1 MDRNRELAQADILK
15 LLIKFSIPAIVG
27 MVVNSLYNV
36 VDRIFVG
43 HGVGSLAIAGIT
55 ASMPMFNIIMA
66 FGMLFG
72 LGGASLISIRLGQQ
86 NHKDAETVLG
96 NGLLILVGTGILIT
110 VFGLIYI
117 DPLLHLF
124 GARGEVVPY
133 AKDYLR
139 IILYGATFQYVG
151 FGLNHYIR
159 AEGNPKIAML
169 SMIIGAVMN
178 TILDPIFIF
187 IFNMGIKGAAIAT
200 IISQAASMIWVVSY
214 FFTGKSVLRLRR
226 KNFKINWTV
235 TRRMMAIGSA
245 PFAMQLAA
253 SLLNIILNN
262 SLYNYGGEIAMS
274 AIGVIMSVSMLILM
288 PIFGINQGVQP
299 IIGYNY
305 GAERYDRVKKA
316 LKLAILIASA
326 ITTLGFIIT
335 QLFSKQL
342 IQMFNRED
350 LELLT
355 MGSRGLRI
363 YMFMLPI
370 VGAQIISSNYF
381 QATGKP
387 LLSMI
392 LSLSRQ
398 VLFLIPAVLI
408 LPRLF
413 DLGLT
418 GVWIAGPTA
427 DFLAFL
433 VASVLLLR
441 EIRQLDAKHKESLS
455 LQEA

>member
-1 MDRNRELAQADILK
+1 MDRNRELGETNVLK
-15 LLIKFSIPAIVG
+15 LLVKFSIPAIVG
-27 MVVNSLYNV
+27 MVVNALYNV

-43 HGVGSLAIAGIT
+43 QGVNSTAIAGIT

-96 NGLLILVGTGILIT
+96 NGFLILAATGLMIT
-110 VFGLIYI
+110 FVGLIFLE
-117 DPLLHLF
+117 PLLHLF
-124 GARGEVVPY
+124 GARGDVLPY
-133 AKDYLR
+133 ARDYLS
-139 IILYGATFQYVG
+139 IILYGAVFQYVS

-169 SMIIGAVMN
+169 SMMIGAVMN
-178 TILDPIFIF
+178 IVLDPIFIF
-187 IFNMGIKGAAIAT
+187 VFNMGIKGAAIAT
-200 IISQAASMIWVVSY
+200 IISQAASMTWVVSY
-214 FFTGKSVLRLRR
+214 FLRGKSILRFRR
-226 KNFKINWTV
+226 ENFKINWIV
-235 TRRMMAIGSA
+235 TRRMVAIGSA
-245 PFAMQLAA
+245 PFAMQMAA

-262 SLYNYGGEIAMS
+262 SLYSYGGETAMS

-288 PIFGINQGVQP
+288 PIFGINQGAQP

-316 LKLAILIASA
+316 LKLAILFATI
-326 ITTLGFIIT
+326 ITTIGFTTIM
-335 QLFSKQL
+335 LFSKQL
-342 IQMFNRED
+342 IQLFNSD
-350 LELLT
+350 DMELLR
-355 MGSRGLRI
+355 MGSTGLRI
-363 YMFMLPI
+363 YMFMLPV
-370 VGAQIISSNYF
+370 VGFQIISSNYF

-387 LLSMI
+387 IFAMI

-398 VLFLIPAVLI
+398 VLFLIPAVLL

-413 DLGLT
+413 NWGLT
-418 GVWIAGPTA
+418 GVWLAGPTA

-433 VASVLLLR
+433 VTGILLIR
-441 EIRQLDAKHKESLS
+441 ELRQLDSMHQGTLASREI
-455 LQEA
+455 

>member
-1 MDRNRELAQADILK
+1 
-15 LLIKFSIPAIVG
+15 
-27 MVVNSLYNV
+27 
-36 VDRIFVG
+36 
-43 HGVGSLAIAGIT
+43 
-55 ASMPMFNIIMA
+55 
-66 FGMLFG
+66 
-72 LGGASLISIRLGQQ
+72 
-86 NHKDAETVLG
+86 
-96 NGLLILVGTGILIT
+96 
-110 VFGLIYI
+110 
-117 DPLLHLF
+117 
-124 GARGEVVPY
+124 
-133 AKDYLR
+133 
-139 IILYGATFQYVG
+139 
-151 FGLNHYIR
+151 
-159 AEGNPKIAML
+159 
-169 SMIIGAVMN
+169 MIIGAVMN

-187 IFNMGIKGAAIAT
+187 IFNMGIKGAATAT

-441 EIRQLDAKHKESLS
+441 EMRQLDAKHKESLS

>member
-1 MDRNRELAQADILK
+1 
-15 LLIKFSIPAIVG
+15 
-27 MVVNSLYNV
+27 
-36 VDRIFVG
+36 
-43 HGVGSLAIAGIT
+43 
-55 ASMPMFNIIMA
+55 
-66 FGMLFG
+66 
-72 LGGASLISIRLGQQ
+72 
-86 NHKDAETVLG
+86 
-96 NGLLILVGTGILIT
+96 
-110 VFGLIYI
+110 
-117 DPLLHLF
+117 
-124 GARGEVVPY
+124 
-133 AKDYLR
+133 
-139 IILYGATFQYVG
+139 
-151 FGLNHYIR
+151 
-159 AEGNPKIAML
+159 
-169 SMIIGAVMN
+169 
-178 TILDPIFIF
+178 
-187 IFNMGIKGAAIAT
+187 
-200 IISQAASMIWVVSY
+200 
-214 FFTGKSVLRLRR
+214 
-226 KNFKINWTV
+226 
-235 TRRMMAIGSA
+235 MMAIGSA

-441 EIRQLDAKHKESLS
+441 EMRQLDAKHKESLS